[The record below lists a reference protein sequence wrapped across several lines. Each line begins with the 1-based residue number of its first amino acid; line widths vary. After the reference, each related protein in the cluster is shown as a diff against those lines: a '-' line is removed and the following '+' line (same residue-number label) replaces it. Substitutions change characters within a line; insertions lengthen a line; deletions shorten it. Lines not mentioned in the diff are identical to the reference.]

1 MRSDLPPDLA
11 LLLDS
16 PDPASRE
23 RAWAAFLARYNRLLL
38 KAASAFGGGYDARMD
53 RYRFLVESL
62 AAEEC
67 RRLRAYHVQA
77 RSSFPSWLTVVAR
90 RLCVD
95 FERNRTGRSGRA
107 TSDAAAS
114 EARRQARRRLAEL
127 AGAKTEPDDLPSPV
141 TGVDDV
147 LSDSDRHSA
156 LESAMATLEPRD
168 RLLLRLRFEDDVP
181 MRRIGEILAMPTVF
195 HVYRRLNVVLIR
207 LRQAL
212 KERGIE
218 GAG

>member
-114 EARRQARRRLAEL
+114 EA
-127 AGAKTEPDDLPSPV
+127 PSPV